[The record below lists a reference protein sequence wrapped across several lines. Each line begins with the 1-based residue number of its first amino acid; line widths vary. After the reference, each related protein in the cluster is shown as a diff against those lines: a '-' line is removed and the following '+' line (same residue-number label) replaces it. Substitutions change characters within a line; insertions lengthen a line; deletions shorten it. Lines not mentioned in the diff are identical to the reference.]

1 MPLDI
6 GPAAAHR
13 IRGWAGPF
21 ALPLPCRGRECE
33 VMAAHRV
40 VGALAVAGLV
50 FTGAACGDAE
60 IEVNFGDNDRVKGS
74 GSVVAEI
81 RTIDD
86 FDRIVLTGEGEVL
99 FGVGSDGAVE
109 IETDDNLLAHIDTE
123 VDGGTL
129 TISTERNID
138 IDPSDGVVYRLGC
151 PSLAGARLSGAGTID
166 IADCA
171 TSDQLELTLSG
182 AGTIRAPE
190 VDVALLEVSI
200 PGAGRIVAEGDAE
213 RLELTLSGAGNFE
226 AADLEAVDA
235 EVRSTGVGST
245 VVWVTGELDLQF
257 TGVGSVR
264 YYGEPAISQSVT
276 GVGSV
281 ESLGTK

>member
-1 MPLDI
+1 MTL
-6 GPAAAHR
+6 
-13 IRGWAGPF
+13 
-21 ALPLPCRGRECE
+21 
-33 VMAAHRV
+33 HRV
-40 VGALAVAGLV
+40 VAALAVAVVV
-50 FTGAACGDAE
+50 FTGAACGDAD
-60 IEVNFGDNDRVKGS
+60 IDLDFGDNERVKGS
-74 GSVVAEI
+74 GDVTAET

-86 FDRIVLTGEGEVL
+86 FDRIVLTGEGEVV
-99 FGVGSDGAVE
+99 FAVGSDGVVE
-109 IETDDNLLAHIDTE
+109 IETDDNLLEHIETE
-123 VDGGTL
+123 VEDGTL

-151 PSLAGARLSGAGTID
+151 PPLTGALLSGAGTID

-190 VDVALLEVSI
+190 VDVALLEVSL
-200 PGAGRIVAEGDAE
+200 PGAGEIVAEGDAD
-213 RLELTLSGAGNFE
+213 RLELALSGVGSFD

-245 VVWVTGELDLQF
+245 VVWVTGELDLQL
-257 TGVGSVR
+257 TGIGSVR
-264 YYGEPAISQSVT
+264 YYGEPSVSQSVT